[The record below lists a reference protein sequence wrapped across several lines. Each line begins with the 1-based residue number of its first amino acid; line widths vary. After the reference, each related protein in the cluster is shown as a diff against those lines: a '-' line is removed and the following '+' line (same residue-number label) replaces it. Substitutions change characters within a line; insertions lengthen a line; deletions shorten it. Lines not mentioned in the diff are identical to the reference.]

1 MPQLY
6 IVTDAVLLENIRQGD
21 ANSFNA
27 LYKKYWKEIYNNAFK
42 RLGDRSKAEDITQD
56 IFCKI
61 WLNRATLSID
71 NLPAYFYAAVRNRVL
86 NLFEKEKTFVSV
98 KRLLAKKYT
107 AEQADFL
114 ALQNEFLAAY
124 KALVDSLP
132 DKRKAIFHQYYEL
145 GKSTEEIAK
154 NLSLSQKTVQ
164 NQLGRATSF
173 LKAGLSHLFLLYIL
187 FFL

>member
-1 MPQLY
+1 MSQLY
-6 IVTDAVLLENIRQGD
+6 IEKDAVLLEKVRRGD
-21 ANSFNA
+21 TTSFNA
-27 LYKKYWKEIYNNAFK
+27 LYKKYWKEIYDHAFK
-42 RLGDRSKAEDITQD
+42 RLQDHSKAEDITQE

-61 WLNRATLSID
+61 WLNRTSLSID
-71 NLPAYFYAAVRNRVL
+71 NLSAYFYTAVRNKVL
-86 NLFEKEKTFVSV
+86 NLFEKEKKFVSV
-98 KRLLAKKYT
+98 KKLLTKKGT
-107 AEQADFL
+107 VEQADFL
-114 ALQNEFLAAY
+114 VLQNEFLAAY
-124 KALVDSLP
+124 KALVESLP

-173 LKAGLSHLFLLYIL
+173 LKAELSHLLVLCII